1 MFNVIKT
8 RAAVSILEWVTSF
21 FLHTPAEDYWEAGQL
36 LA

>member
-8 RAAVSILEWVTSF
+8 RAAVSI
-21 FLHTPAEDYWEAGQL
+21 FLHTPVEDYWEAGQL